1 MPPKFQII
9 ATNRPR
15 ETATSC
21 ISLAATDL
29 HGAPQPPLTEL
40 QQQQRQQPGSE
51 NQAVSKKCFKPAANG
66 IVQEMKQTPDGFEI
80 AELATSSLL
89 GLVATI
95 KERITKPTAM
105 AQGRVAHLIE
115 WKGWNSK
122 QQDWGGAPLQDEEQ
136 YSDLTDEIKEARFA
150 AGLVATIKERI
161 TKPTAMAQGR
171 VAHLIEWKGW
181 NSKQQ
186 DWGGAPLQDEEQYSD
201 LTDEI
206 KEARFAAGVAEQFA
220 IAEATMSA
228 WSSMDAGVEHDG
240 KLSQDSAFFPDA
252 EEVYLQQLRMNGTQR
267 LYSINLDGGD
277 ETDLHTQ
284 EPSPSVPSL
293 QTQSIRGTLA
303 ANPERQGPL
312 LVGRS
317 CGTGQRPR
325 RSGSIRHADSS
336 SISEDEV
343 FYN

>member
-1 MPPKFQII
+1 MG
-9 ATNRPR
+9 
-15 ETATSC
+15 SC
-21 ISLAATDL
+21 ISKDL
-29 HGAPQPPLTEL
+29 HGAPQPTSAEL
-40 QQQQRQQPGSE
+40 QQQQQQPGTE
-51 NQAVSKKCFKPAANG
+51 DQAVSKEQTGFCWVPLKKCFKPAVNG
-66 IVQEMKQTPDGFEI
+66 IGQEKKQTPDGFEI

-122 QQDWGGAPLQDEEQ
+122 QQGWGAAPLQDEEQ
-136 YSDLTDEIKEARFA
+136 YSDLTDE
-150 AGLVATIKERI
+150 L
-161 TKPTAMAQGR
+161 
-171 VAHLIEWKGW
+171 
-181 NSKQQ
+181 
-186 DWGGAPLQDEEQYSD
+186 
-201 LTDEI
+201 

-228 WSSMDAGVEHDG
+228 WSSMDGEVEQDG
-240 KLSQDSAFFPDA
+240 KLTQDSALFPGLDA
-252 EEVYLQQLRMNGTQR
+252 EGVYLQQLRMNGTQR

-277 ETDLHTQ
+277 ETSLYTQ

-293 QTQSIRGTLA
+293 QTQSIRDMLTGNL
-303 ANPERQGPL
+303 ERQGPL

-317 CGTGQRPR
+317 SVTGHHPR
-325 RSGSIRHADSS
+325 RSSSIRHADSS

>member
-1 MPPKFQII
+1 MG
-9 ATNRPR
+9 
-15 ETATSC
+15 SC
-21 ISLAATDL
+21 ISKDL

-51 NQAVSKKCFKPAANG
+51 NQAVSKEQTGFCWDPLKKCFKPAANG

-122 QQDWGGAPLQDEEQ
+122 QQDWGGP
-136 YSDLTDEIKEARFA
+136 
-150 AGLVATIKERI
+150 
-161 TKPTAMAQGR
+161 
-171 VAHLIEWKGW
+171 
-181 NSKQQ
+181 
-186 DWGGAPLQDEEQYSD
+186 PLQDEEQYSD

-240 KLSQDSAFFPDA
+240 KLSQDSAFFPGLDA

-284 EPSPSVPSL
+284 DPSPSVPSL
-293 QTQSIRGTLA
+293 QTQSIRDTLA
-303 ANPERQGPL
+303 ANPESQGPL